1 MYNYPTD
8 DLLVIRQ
15 QQRRYLFNRSDAT
28 LERVRLADELAS
40 TELRAAYSSPVYE
53 IRDIPPH
60 SYVTLGE
67 ASKYLDGAQLWH
79 IRAAE
84 WSDGT
89 ALEEPFRMAEQ
100 KKWGGAVFSETH
112 VEREV
117 HHIGTVPAHSLDEGE
132 PEEAKDTGKLY
143 AQKVTIYRDT
153 GRTLHLVNR
162 VPVAAERLQLTRY
175 RYLRQEGV
183 WPESPTDTKTLE
195 VRDLPAKSY
204 VPVAAGFD
212 SNTEKFKF
220 VLTEVDWGDG
230 ETYRDARMLKVGN
243 PARSTPLSEQDFTR
257 VDREVR
263 FVGEAG

>member
-8 DLLVIRQ
+8 DLRVIRQ
-15 QQRRYLFNRSDAT
+15 QRSRYLFNRSDAT
-28 LERVRLADELAS
+28 LKRVRLADELAS
-40 TELRAAYSSPVYE
+40 TELRAAYASPVYE

-84 WSDGT
+84 WADGT
-89 ALEEPFRMAEQ
+89 ALEEPFRMAEE

-117 HHIGTVPAHSLDEGE
+117 HHIGTVPAHSLDEDE
-132 PEEAKDTGKLY
+132 PDEEKDNGKLY
-143 AQKVTIYRDT
+143 AQKVNMYRDT

-162 VPVAAERLQLTRY
+162 VPVAADRLQLTRY

-183 WPESPTDTKTLE
+183 WPESPTDTKRLE

-204 VPVAAGFD
+204 VPVVSDFD
-212 SNTEKFKF
+212 SNTEKFEF
-220 VLTEVDWGDG
+220 ELTEVNWEDG
-230 ETYRDARMLKVGN
+230 ATYHETRMLKVGN
-243 PARSTPLSEQDFTR
+243 PVHSTPLSEQDLTR

-263 FVGEAG
+263 NVDEAG